1 MNYYYPYMGYYP
13 YASIPQKAGL
23 FSSLF
28 KGGGLSSIISG
39 TQKTLGVINQ
49 AIPVIKQVKPVMNN
63 AKTMFKVM
71 NEFKKADTPKQN
83 KKTVQKV
90 QSNNVDNTANTNIQ
104 NQSVDTLAYDKN
116 DGPTFFI

>member
-13 YASIPQKAGL
+13 FASIPQKTGL

-28 KGGGLSSIISG
+28 KSGGLSSIISG

-71 NEFKKADTPKQN
+71 NEFKKTDTPKQN

-90 QSNNVDNTANTNIQ
+90 QSNNVDNSANIQ
-104 NQSVDTLAYDKN
+104 NQNVDTLNDYDKN

>member
-13 YASIPQKAGL
+13 FASIPQRTGL

-49 AIPVIKQVKPVMNN
+49 AIPVIKQVKPVVNN

-71 NEFKKADTPKQN
+71 NEFKKTDTPKQS
-83 KKTVQKV
+83 KTTNQKV
-90 QSNNVDNTANTNIQ
+90 QKDNIASTNAI
-104 NQSVDTLAYDKN
+104 NENITNDYEKS